1 MRVSNLS
8 DIDMSDEQVQ
18 ALIEAKKHG
27 DRIREFVKAEVDRQ
41 LAEGIFDILK
51 DRIDL
56 DMRVYHLMS
65 QVDSMEKSIK
75 DTNKKITTIRNQL
88 RKEKGR
94 GEL

>member
-1 MRVSNLS
+1 MKISNLS

-27 DRIREFVKAEVDRQ
+27 DRIREFVKTEVNRQ
-41 LAEGIFDILK
+41 LAEKIFDILK
-51 DRIDL
+51 DKIEL
-56 DMRVYHLMS
+56 DIRVYHLMS
-65 QVDSMEKSIK
+65 QMDSMEKAVK
-75 DTNKKITTIRNQL
+75 DANKKITAIRNHI